1 MFEFSVRRPVAV
13 TMIILTLIGL
23 GIYFGNQVNV
33 EFFPKLDIPIVS
45 VTTVY
50 PGAGP
55 QEVEEQVTKKLEESL
70 GTVGSLKKISSTSQD
85 SVSLVILEFEY
96 GTNMTETV
104 ADVRE
109 KIDEAKMSFPKD
121 ARSPV
126 VIKADPSASPI
137 MRLTLSG
144 EIDLRALRTM
154 ADDDIKKD
162 LEKIPG
168 VASVAVTGGFQREI
182 LVAVDG
188 RKLRKFN
195 LSPMQVLQSL
205 EIENI
210 NVPGGRITT
219 SSLEFQVRTVGE
231 FKSVGEINN
240 IYVGK
245 AGARRVYIRDVAEVK
260 DTRKEQRSISRV
272 NGIPCISLQV
282 RRNTDA
288 NVVNVCGRL
297 TKAIPGI
304 QATLPRGAKL
314 EIIYDESTYVKQSI
328 KAMKETAVEGAF
340 LAIIVIF
347 IFLGSLRST
356 IIVSL
361 SIPTSIVATFIL
373 LYFNN
378 ITINLITLS
387 AFILAIGR
395 VVDDS
400 IVVLENIFRFVEEGH
415 SPFEAAIKGAKEVGL
430 AVLASTFTTISVF
443 LPLLI
448 VGGIVGQIFSP
459 LSKTFMTALLF
470 SMLVAITLIPM
481 LAARVIK
488 MKQDPH
494 DEKTGF
500 WSSLFM
506 KWNRIWMRIEN
517 AYRHS
522 LAWALSHRTPV
533 VIIAFALF
541 VMSIVIFAKVPKEMA
556 PKMDEGRSVINIEAP
571 TGSSVHST
579 DRIILKVEKLLRS
592 DVPELEHLIADVGTS
607 PSGQQSLA
615 GSRGSEEPQK
625 GGVSI
630 YLVEKKHRKRSIY
643 AIEDLLRQK
652 LQAIPGAA
660 FRIAGGHS
668 LTGDAALQIIIKGD
682 DIDALSELGERY
694 KKLIENVPG
703 TADIDL
709 NWRSG
714 SPEYRITVDRVRAA
728 EEELNLGTI
737 ASTVMTFVKGDQV
750 SDISKFKE
758 KGKEYDITVQLPEE
772 ERDSIK
778 KIEVLPVKVDKEL
791 QVPLWT
797 VADITQ
803 KGSPSKVTRQ
813 DRSRCVIVQG
823 NTSGRPPQFVL
834 NDISEVMNKNPL
846 PAGYTWEIGGEE
858 KRRAEAFT
866 KLWTSLILA
875 VFLVYGILA
884 VQFES
889 FVHPFTIMLAI
900 PLEMVGVSLALLIT
914 GEPVSMLIML
924 GLIMLTGIVVSNSI
938 LLVNYI
944 IILREKDMKRREA
957 ILKAGPTRLRPILM
971 TATATMIAMIPL
983 SLGIREGG
991 EFFAP
996 LAKVVIG
1003 GLLTSTVFTI
1013 IVVPVAYTLIDDI
1026 GMKLGLAKKEEE

>member
-1 MFEFSVRRPVAV
+1 MFEFAVRRPVAI
-13 TMIILTLIGL
+13 TIIMLTLFGL
-23 GIYFGNQVNV
+23 GLYFANQVNV
-33 EFFPKLDIPIVS
+33 EFFPKLDIPMVS

-70 GTVGSLKKISSTSQD
+70 GTLGNLKKLSSTSQD
-85 SVSLVILEFEY
+85 SISLIVIEFEY
-96 GTNMTETV
+96 GTNMVEAV

-109 KIDEAKMSFPKD
+109 KIEQAKMSFPKD
-121 ARSPV
+121 ARAPV
-126 VIKADPSASPI
+126 VVKADPSASPV

-144 EIDLRALRTM
+144 EMDLRALRTL

-162 LEKIPG
+162 LEKIEG
-168 VASVAVTGGFQREI
+168 VGSVTVTGGFQREI
-182 LVAVDG
+182 LIAVDG
-188 RKLRKFN
+188 SKLKKFN
-195 LSPMQVLQSL
+195 LSPQQVLQAM

-219 SSLEFQVRTVGE
+219 GSLEFQVRTVGE
-231 FKSVGEINN
+231 FKSVDEINR
-240 IYVGK
+240 IYLGK
-245 AGARRVYIRDVAEVK
+245 AGTRRVYVRDVAEVK
-260 DTRKEQRSISRV
+260 DTHKEQRSISRV
-272 NGIPCISLQV
+272 NGIPCVSLQV

-288 NVVNVCGRL
+288 NVVNVCAKIARAL
-297 TKAIPGI
+297 PQI
-304 QATLPRGAKL
+304 QAILPGGAKL

-328 KAMKETAVEGAF
+328 KAMKETAVEGAL
-340 LAIIVIF
+340 LAILVIF

-361 SIPTSIVATFIL
+361 SIPLSVIATFIM

-415 SPFEAAIKGAKEVGL
+415 SPFDAAIKGAKEVGL

-448 VGGIVGQIFSP
+448 VGGIVGQIFTP
-459 LSKTFMTALLF
+459 LSKTFMTALLL
-470 SMLVAITLIPM
+470 SLLAAITLIPM

-506 KWNRIWMRIEN
+506 KWNTIWLRIEN
-517 AYRHS
+517 LYRHS
-522 LAWALSHRTPV
+522 LGWALGHRRFI
-533 VIIAFALF
+533 VIAAFALF
-541 VMSIVIFAKVPKEMA
+541 IMSLVIFAKVPKEMS
-556 PKMDEGRSVINIEAP
+556 PKMDQGKSAINIESP
-571 TGSSVHST
+571 TGSSVPNT
-579 DRIILKVEKLLRS
+579 DRIVRAVEEMMGKE
-592 DVPELEHLIADVGTS
+592 VPELEHLIADVGSS
-607 PSGQQSLA
+607 PSGTSMVA
-615 GSRGSEEPQK
+615 TSGSEEPNK
-625 GGVSI
+625 GGVTL
-630 YLVEKKHRKRSIY
+630 YLVEKKHRKRTVY
-643 AIEDLLRQK
+643 DIEDVLRLKMQT
-652 LQAIPGAA
+652 IPGAA
-660 FRIAGGHS
+660 FRIAGGRS

-682 DIDALSELGERY
+682 DLDELGTLGEKY
-694 KKLIENVPG
+694 KKIIEVIPG

-709 NWRSG
+709 NWRTG
-714 SPEYRITVDRVRAA
+714 SPEYRILVDRVKAA
-728 EEELNLGTI
+728 EQELNLGTI
-737 ASTVMTFVKGDQV
+737 ASTVRTFVKGDQV

-758 KGKEYDITVQLPEE
+758 KGKEYDITVQLADK
-772 ERDSIK
+772 ERDTIE
-778 KIEVLPVKVDKEL
+778 KIGLVPVKVDKEL

-797 VADITQ
+797 VADIIL

-823 NTSGRPPQFVL
+823 NTAGRPPQFVL
-834 NDISEVMNKNPL
+834 DDIRTAMIKNPL

-858 KRRAEAFT
+858 KRRTEAFT

-884 VQFES
+884 MQFES

-900 PLEMVGVSLALLIT
+900 PLEMVGVSITLLLT
-914 GEPVSMLIML
+914 GEPVSMVIML
-924 GLIMLTGIVVSNSI
+924 ALIMLTGIVVSNSI

-944 IILREKDMKRREA
+944 IVLREHDMKRRDA

-1003 GLLTSTVFTI
+1003 GLLTSTVFTLL
-1013 IVVPVAYTLIDDI
+1013 VVPVAYTLIDDI
-1026 GMKLGLAKKEEE
+1026 GIRLGLAKREEA